1 MNATTIGG
9 SGGKPVPVV
18 ASAKETTA
26 RRVRVYALVAGRR
39 LPVTFR
45 TGGTR
50 FRLIGRGAVAAVVS
64 EQLIPVKP
72 TAANMRRYDRTM
84 RDLAVRFPA
93 ILPARFGT
101 VMAEDELTFILSS
114 RRASLARALASVRGR
129 VQMTI
134 RLMTPVVEV
143 PAAPPL
149 ADGLTGRDYLTGKAR
164 AAATSRVVP
173 EFAPIRRAVARWIRD
188 ERVDRRLGVAS
199 IYHLIPRASAAAYQR
214 TAQIAAKE
222 AGMHVVLSG
231 PWPPY
236 AFGAD

>member
-1 MNATTIGG
+1 M
-9 SGGKPVPVV
+9 
-18 ASAKETTA
+18 
-26 RRVRVYALVAGRR
+26 
-39 LPVTFR
+39 
-45 TGGTR
+45 R
-50 FRLIGRGAVAAVVS
+50 FRLVGRGTIAAVVS
-64 EQLIPVKP
+64 ERVTPAKR

-101 VMAEDELTFILSS
+101 VVSEDELTFILSS

-134 RLMTPVVEV
+134 RLLTPVAEV
-143 PAAPPL
+143 PDAPPL
-149 ADGLTGRDYLTGKAR
+149 AGGLTGRDYLTGKAR
-164 AAATSRVVP
+164 AVAASRVVP

-188 ERVDRRLGVAS
+188 ERVDRRLGVTS

-214 TAQIAAKE
+214 TAQAAARA
-222 AGMHVVLSG
+222 AGIHLVLSG

-236 AFGAD
+236 AFGTD